1 MTGRSVLDK
10 VENADEKSA
19 SERES
24 LEEECDFCV
33 YDDIRDKLI
42 ANGVKPEEIAYVHD
56 AKNEQQKADLFDRVN
71 KGEVR
76 VLLGSTGKM
85 GTGTNCQKKL
95 IALHNLDIPWRPSD
109 LQQRIGRIE
118 RQGNQNSMA
127 HVFNYVTKGS
137 FDAYLYQTLEA
148 KQRFIG
154 QIMTS
159 KTPARTCED
168 VDQQALNYSEIKAL
182 CTGDERIK
190 EKMMLDNEVKEL
202 NLLKAEHTNT
212 VFDMQQTAATIPAKI
227 EKAEIRLENL
237 KADREA
243 LRQLPVDSETK
254 LPVFKITIDGT
265 EYTDRKE
272 AAQAFEDVV
281 LDFVKKSSDSEK
293 EIGEF
298 QEEVA
303 NMDKDKAE
311 AEFGDVMFS
320 LINAAR
326 LYKINPDNAL
336 ELTNQKFIRRFNYL
350 EEHTIKEGKSLKDM
364 SLEEMDAI
372 WNEAKKKGL

>member
-1 MTGRSVLDK
+1 MTVPLCYLSKYGCLILTLYPLNVVS
-10 VENADEKSA
+10 
-19 SERES
+19 
-24 LEEECDFCV
+24 
-33 YDDIRDKLI
+33 DDIRDKLI
-42 ANGVKPEEIAYVHD
+42 ADGIKPEEIAYVHD
-56 AKNEQQKADLFDRVN
+56 AKTEQQKADLFDRVN

-76 VLLGSTGKM
+76 VLLGSTSKM

-118 RQGNQNSMA
+118 RQGNQNSVA

-202 NLLKAEHTNT
+202 NLLKVEHTNM
-212 VFDMQQTAATIPAKI
+212 VFDMQQTVVVTPAKI
-227 EKAEIRLENL
+227 EKAEKRLDNL
-237 KADREA
+237 KADRET
-243 LRQLPVDSETK
+243 LRQIPIDEETK
-254 LPVFKITIDGT
+254 LPVFRITI
-265 EYTDRKE
+265 
-272 AAQAFEDVV
+272 AARNTQI
-281 LDFVKKSSDSEK
+281 VKKLHRPLKMRYWILLKRVPTVKRKSVNFRDSNYPSK
-293 EIGEF
+293 LLCL
-298 QEEVA
+298 A
-303 NMDKDKAE
+303 MN
-311 AEFGDVMFS
+311 
-320 LINAAR
+320 
-326 LYKINPDNAL
+326 
-336 ELTNQKFIRRFNYL
+336 LTFPL
-350 EEHTIKEGKSLKDM
+350 P
-364 SLEEMDAI
+364 
-372 WNEAKKKGL
+372 